1 MKSFKKYLEEKT
13 GLAALAAMGVAGG
26 AMAAPPKPEATQ
38 HIIDYMKE
46 KEGFRPVAEPDKDAQ
61 GNPIVVGYGT
71 THVYPDTGKP
81 IKAGETITPER
92 AEELMRASIEKDVTP
107 KMERIPGWDKMD
119 AGKQAALLSFAYNLG
134 QNFYGGKNFAGITDA
149 LKNERWQ
156 DVPAEMAKYN
166 KGINPKTGKREALP
180 GLVTRRAE
188 EGKLWTEGLPGAEKP
203 KVEEPETEEKPETDK
218 TKPPA
223 STTYTVKAGDT
234 LSAIA
239 KAQGRKLQDLL
250 SANPEIKDPNKI
262 KPGQQIK

>member
-1 MKSFKKYLEEKT
+1 MKSFKTYLEEKT
-13 GLAALAAMGVAGG
+13 GLAALAAMGVAGA

-46 KEGFRPVAEPDKDAQ
+46 KEGFRPVAEPDRDAR
-61 GNPIVVGYGT
+61 GNPIVVGFGT

-81 IKAGETITPER
+81 IKAGEKVTPER
-92 AEELMRASIEKDVTP
+92 AEELMRASIEKQITP
-107 KMERIPGWDKMD
+107 QMEKIPGWDEMD
-119 AGKQAALLSFAYNLG
+119 AGKQAALLSFGYNVG
-134 QNFYGGKNFAGITDA
+134 HGFYGRRGFETISSQ
-149 LKNERWQ
+149 LKNKEW
-156 DVPAEMAKYN
+156 DKIPETLKLYN
-166 KGINPKTGKREALP
+166 KGGGKVLP

-188 EGKLWTEGLPGAEKP
+188 EGKLWSEGLPGTAEP
-203 KVEEPETEEKPETDK
+203 KVEEPETEEKPETDE

-250 SANPEIKDPNKI
+250 RANPEIKDPNKI